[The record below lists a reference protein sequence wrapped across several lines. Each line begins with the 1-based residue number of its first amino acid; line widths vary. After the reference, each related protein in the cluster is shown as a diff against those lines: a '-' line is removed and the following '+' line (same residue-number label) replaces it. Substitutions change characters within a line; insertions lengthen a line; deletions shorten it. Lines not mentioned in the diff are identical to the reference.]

1 MPQPA
6 QKGGELSTPPAVC
19 PRRMRVLRH
28 ERVQAG
34 LTQGAVR
41 GSIGCPSVMVA
52 TSPAVQKKVRFVTN
66 TGSGF
71 TIIPPELHHPGTGTL
86 IPSDISLMS
95 WGSKDRLA
103 VRGNFTTQL
112 MTVRGGATITILAEK
127 DALALGFIRFYG
139 QGRGLTEEELS
150 YSMQGHTGIVISD
163 RIKFTKTN
171 PSLAETIHIPTQ
183 PPHLHTAW
191 MESLP
196 TYTI

>member
-1 MPQPA
+1 
-6 QKGGELSTPPAVC
+6 
-19 PRRMRVLRH
+19 MRVLRH

-52 TSPAVQKKVRFVTN
+52 TPPAVQKKVRFVTN

-112 MTVRGGATITILAEK
+112 MTVRGADTITTVYVVDGYRQEAILGEK

>member
-6 QKGGELSTPPAVC
+6 QEGGELSTPPAVC

-52 TSPAVQKKVRFVTN
+52 TPPAVQKKVRFVTN

-112 MTVRGGATITILAEK
+112 MTVRGGATITTSRGDSGGEGCFGFRFHQILWPRERAHGGG
-127 DALALGFIRFYG
+127 ALL
-139 QGRGLTEEELS
+139 
-150 YSMQGHTGIVISD
+150 
-163 RIKFTKTN
+163 
-171 PSLAETIHIPTQ
+171 
-183 PPHLHTAW
+183 LHARAHRHCD
-191 MESLP
+191 L
-196 TYTI
+196 